1 MEEETQNLVEGENP
15 NEKGKIK
22 PPTPKPRKG
31 RQDVNESVEQKDYQN
46 EGAVIESSEKVLD
59 NKSNTEQKDVNDFE
73 ENAVKHAKKK
83 GKKKQSQREDSKNNT
98 VDIPYLDGQVEGVEN
113 NSDSID
119 QRTDENAAD
128 ISHKS
133 STERKHMVDKP
144 LINEDQIVGRDNKG
158 ESASDNEKS
167 DFTDDNGFEKFR
179 NSDKRYRDGDTESS
193 TSSNASDN
201 GKLVGDAAGEPN
213 NIGTPQQRRR
223 HLLSGTEHSGS
234 IELDLPSVS
243 QQPSRQPSGRSD
255 QSDSAM
261 SLSDIVLQDSPS
273 EGSSSSRGPPGKPPL
288 QQRKSTF
295 SGHSTL
301 VDRLVIKK
309 LVKSKRLECTLKF
322 YHHFLML
329 MTYLI

>member
-1 MEEETQNLVEGENP
+1 MEEETQNLVEVETP
-15 NEKGKIK
+15 TEKGKIK

-31 RQDVNESVEQKDYQN
+31 RQDVNESVGQKDVKN
-46 EGAVIESSEKVLD
+46 DGEVIESSETVYD

-73 ENAVKHAKKK
+73 ENVARHAKKK
-83 GKKKQSQREDSKNNT
+83 GKKKQSQREGKNNT
-98 VDIPYLDGQVEGVEN
+98 VNIPNLDGQVEGGVEN

-133 STERKHMVDKP
+133 STERRHTVDKP
-144 LINEDQIVGRDNKG
+144 LINEDQTVDRDNKG
-158 ESASDNEKS
+158 ESASDNDKS
-167 DFTDDNGFEKFR
+167 DFTNDDGFEKSANR

-273 EGSSSSRGPPGKPPL
+273 EGSSSSHGPPGKPPL

-301 VDRLVIKK
+301 VDRLVIK
-309 LVKSKRLECTLKF
+309 
-322 YHHFLML
+322 
-329 MTYLI
+329 I